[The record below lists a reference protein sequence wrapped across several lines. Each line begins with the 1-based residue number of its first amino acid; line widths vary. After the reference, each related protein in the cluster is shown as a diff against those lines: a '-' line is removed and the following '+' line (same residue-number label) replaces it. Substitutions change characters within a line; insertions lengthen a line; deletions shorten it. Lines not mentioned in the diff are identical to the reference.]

1 MRLTFAERDR
11 KIIPVLL
18 GFLVLSACAF
28 AQHLPTGK
36 PESVGLSSER
46 LERMGTAMH
55 DIDDKQISG
64 AVTLAIRHG
73 HVAW

>member
-46 LERMGTAMH
+46 P
-55 DIDDKQISG
+55 G
-64 AVTLAIRHG
+64 AHG
-73 HVAW
+73 HGDARYR

>member
-18 GFLVLSACAF
+18 GLLVLSACAF

-36 PESVGLSSER
+36 PESAGLSSER
-46 LERMGTAMH
+46 LDTPGAST
-55 DIDDKQISG
+55 DPGSG
-64 AVTLAIRHG
+64 YIIR
-73 HVAW
+73 

>member
-18 GFLVLSACAF
+18 GLLVLSAWPF

-46 LERMGTAMH
+46 P
-55 DIDDKQISG
+55 G
-64 AVTLAIRHG
+64 AHG
-73 HVAW
+73 HGDARYR

>member
-11 KIIPVLL
+11 RIIPVLL
-18 GFLVLSACAF
+18 GVLVLSACGF

-46 LERMGTAMH
+46 LERMGTAVQH
-55 DIDDKQISG
+55 DIDDTKLQAPSP
-64 AVTLAIRHG
+64 
-73 HVAW
+73 W